1 MNQSI
6 SSSSFGKPN
15 YLKLVIATVLGTA
28 PFFYSSLAVSAETT
42 PESKAQSMETIT
54 VTGEKTNKD
63 LKHTTTA
70 VTVID
75 SDQLASGQYKQI
87 NDIVT
92 LAPNVVSEGFGNI
105 TIRGISGTGAATG
118 QYAYLTGSRS
128 RVATIVDGVTQRW
141 TGYSYSPSGL
151 WDAKSVEVLRGPQST
166 SQGTNAIGGALVQTT
181 NDPTYEYE
189 AAVRG
194 GLENYEN
201 GNFKKNVAVM
211 FNAPI
216 IDNELAWR
224 VAIDGSTGEGWLN
237 YEQETDQLD
246 NGPDVNDSK
255 NLNVRS
261 KLLWEPSAIPGLS
274 AKLTYNYHKYKG
286 EFLTWVNDSDDDYG
300 SQTLTLKT
308 KSQDGNTRIQDTDIH
323 TIATDINYDFANGIS
338 NLLHM
343 DYQLDHITFYQY
355 PLNKTQLD
363 NKLYTFTL
371 DDRINFALPG
381 SDWSG
386 MTGLYFQHEKN
397 DFTVDNAL
405 SGYTS
410 FDSAAKNQVT
420 AIYGE
425 ATYAVTPEWNVIG
438 GGRIEHNTAKR
449 DMAYNPKGSA
459 TTDIDQDDSDTIF
472 LPKVGMTYDVT
483 ESTTIGGNI
492 RRGYNAGGAGATMTT
507 GVYYEYGKETVW
519 AYELTSKTQFGNR
532 ANLVTNLFYNDY
544 NDYQAQSPDKIITNV
559 DSSHTYGIELEG
571 TYWATDNLMLR
582 TGAGL
587 MNSKIDNNNV
597 GDGDELPYAPHTNVS
612 VGFTQYI
619 GENFSFGADAKYVG
633 SYYSD
638 LDNDSDYKA
647 GDYMTADARLSYT
660 WGDLTID
667 SYIKNLANADVIL
680 LQSQLSTTAAR
691 ASVGQTRTYGLN
703 LTYKM

>member
-42 PESKAQSMETIT
+42 PESKAQSMDTIT
-54 VTGEKTNKD
+54 VTGEKVNRS
-63 LKHTTTA
+63 LKKTTTA
-70 VTVID
+70 VSVID
-75 SDQLASGQYKQI
+75 SDQFENGEYSQL
-87 NDIVT
+87 NDVVT
-92 LAPNVVSEGFGNI
+92 LSPNVVSEGFGNI

-201 GNFKKNVAVM
+201 GNFKKNMAVM
-211 FNAPI
+211 FNTPI
-216 IDNELAWR
+216 IENELAWR
-224 VAIDGSTGEGWLN
+224 VAIDGTTGEGWLN
-237 YEQETDQLD
+237 YDQSDDELD
-246 NGPDVNDSK
+246 TGPDVNDSK

-261 KLLWEPSAIPGLS
+261 KLLWEPASIPGLS

-286 EFLTWVNDSDDDYG
+286 EFLTWVNDSNDDYG
-300 SQTLTLKT
+300 SQTQTLAST
-308 KSQDGNTRIQDTDIH
+308 QNGSTRIQDTSIH
-323 TIATDINYDFANGIS
+323 TIAADINYDFDNGIS

-355 PLNKTQLD
+355 PLNTAQLD

-371 DDRINFALPG
+371 DDGITFAMPG
-381 SDWSG
+381 SAWSG
-386 MTGLYFQHEKN
+386 ITGLYFQHEKN
-397 DFTVDNAL
+397 NFTVD
-405 SGYTS
+405 SVTRGYTS
-410 FDSAAKNQVT
+410 YDSSTKNQVS

-425 ATYAVTPEWNVIG
+425 ATYALTPVWNLIG
-438 GGRIEHNTAKR
+438 GGRLEHNTIDR
-449 DMAYNPKGSA
+449 GMIYTPKG
-459 TTDIDQDDSDTIF
+459 TTAYDIDQNDSDTIF

-507 GVYYEYGKETVW
+507 GVYYQYDKETVW

-532 ANLVTNLFYNDY
+532 ASLATNLFYNDY
-544 NDYQAQSPDKIITNV
+544 NDYQAQSNSIITNV

-571 TYWATDNLMLR
+571 TYWASDNLMLR
-582 TGAGL
+582 GGAGL
-587 MNSKIDNNNV
+587 MNSKIDNNNA

-612 VGFTQYI
+612 VGFTQYL
-619 GENFSFGADAKYVG
+619 GENLSFGADAKYVG
-633 SYYSD
+633 EYYSD

-660 WGDLTID
+660 WGDLTIN
-667 SYIKNLANADVIL
+667 SYIKNIANADVIL
-680 LQSQLSTTAAR
+680 LKSSSPER
-691 ASVGQTRTYGLN
+691 ASVGQTRTYGVN

>member
-1 MNQSI
+1 MNDQFTSPA
-6 SSSSFGKPN
+6 FGKPS
-15 YLKLVIATVLGTA
+15 YLKWIIASVLGTA
-28 PFFYSSLAVSAETT
+28 PLFYAPLAVSAENTNSV
-42 PESKAQSMETIT
+42 EAMDTIT

-75 SDQLASGQYKQI
+75 SDQLANGQYKQI

-201 GNFKKNVAVM
+201 GNFKKNMAVM

-224 VAIDGSTGEGWLN
+224 VAVDGSTGEGWLN
-237 YEQETDQLD
+237 YAQNDDELD
-246 NGPDVNDSK
+246 TGPDVNDAK

-300 SQTLTLKT
+300 SQTQTLAST
-308 KSQDGNTRIQDTDIH
+308 QNGNTRIQDTSIH
-323 TIATDINYDFANGIS
+323 TIATDINYDFDNGIS

-371 DDRINFALPG
+371 DDRVNFAVPG
-381 SDWSG
+381 SAWSG

-397 DFTVDNAL
+397 NFTVDNAM
-405 SGYTS
+405 SSYTS
-410 FDSAAKNQVT
+410 FDSSAKNQVS

-425 ATYAVTPEWNVIG
+425 ATYALTPVWNLIG
-438 GGRIEHNTAKR
+438 GGRLEHNTTDR
-449 DMAYNPKGSA
+449 DMVYNPRGTSA
-459 TTDIDQDDSDTIF
+459 HDIDQDDSDTIF

-483 ESTTIGGNI
+483 DSTTVGGNI
-492 RRGYNAGGAGATMTT
+492 RRGYNAGGAGATMST
-507 GVYYEYGKETVW
+507 GVYYQYSKETVW

-532 ANLVTNLFYNDY
+532 ASLATNLFYNDY
-544 NDYQAQSPDKIITNV
+544 SDYQAQSNSIITNV

-587 MNSKIDNNNV
+587 MNSKIDNNNA

-633 SYYSD
+633 EYYSD

-667 SYIKNLANADVIL
+667 SYIKNLANADIIL
-680 LQSQLSTTAAR
+680 LKSSSPVR